1 MKFNVDIKIGFEISD
16 KDIEQLLK
24 EDNATVEIV
33 KDSIS
38 KMFTDLI
45 NDSFDN
51 SKELEGYALD
61 IRVDN

>member
-16 KDIEQLLK
+16 EDMEQLLK
-24 EDNATVEIV
+24 EDGANIEVV

-38 KMFTDLI
+38 KMFADLI

-51 SKELEGYALD
+51 SKELESYTLD
-61 IRVDN
+61 VRVSN